1 MDIHLLFVEGS
12 NINLLYTKTKKAMEW
27 IEYNIGNDYQIFAKG
42 IVIENRYME
51 PILEGLQKSDL
62 TYLIQRS

>member
-12 NINLLYTKTKKAMEW
+12 NIYLLYTKTKKAMDW
-27 IEYNIGNDYQIFAKG
+27 IEHNIGNDYQIFAKG

-51 PILEGLQKSDL
+51 PILEGLQSSDL

>member
-12 NINLLYTKTKKAMEW
+12 NINLLYTKTKKAMDW
-27 IEYNIGNDYQIFAKG
+27 IEHNIGNDYQIFAKG
-42 IVIENRYME
+42 IVIESRFME

>member
-12 NINLLYTKTKKAMEW
+12 NINLLYTKTRKAMEW
-27 IEYNIGNDYQIFAKG
+27 IEYNIGNDYQVFAKG
-42 IVIENRYME
+42 IVIENHYME
-51 PILEGLQKSDL
+51 PILRGLQASDL

>member
-12 NINLLYTKTKKAMEW
+12 NINLLYSKTKKAMKW
-27 IEYNIGNDYQIFAKG
+27 IDDNLGNDYQVFAKG
-42 IVIENRYME
+42 IVIENHYME
-51 PILEGLQKSDL
+51 PILRGLQASDL

>member
-12 NINLLYTKTKKAMEW
+12 NINLLYTKTKKDMDW
-27 IEYNIGNDYQIFAKG
+27 IEHNIGNDYQIFAKG

-51 PILEGLQKSDL
+51 PILQGLQSSDL

>member
-12 NINLLYTKTKKAMEW
+12 NINLLYSKTKKAMKW
-27 IEYNIGNDYQIFAKG
+27 IDYNLGNNYQVFAKG
-42 IVIENRYME
+42 IVIENQYME
-51 PILEGLQKSDL
+51 PILKGLQKSDL